1 MSLHAGKHS
10 CTGHVFFFVL
20 HIVKCSLHVQTFEL
34 MVDLIGSDD

>member
-1 MSLHAGKHS
+1 MLVVKLAQGMF
-10 CTGHVFFFVL
+10 FFFVL